1 MVLTT
6 QDIAKCDELEKS
18 IHKAGGRPV
27 RESVKSAILR
37 SPYTAEFGSAG
48 SSCTVVGAASQT
60 LARLSAF
67 PKSCMEMPSKFEE
80 ALFEE
85 WFKIGINNR
94 KRFVLCC

>member
-6 QDIAKCDELEKS
+6 QDIAKCDDLEKS
-18 IHKAGGRPV
+18 VHKDGGRPI
-27 RESVKSAILR
+27 REPAKSAILR
-37 SPYTAEFGSAG
+37 SPYTAAFGSAG
-48 SSCTVVGAASQT
+48 SSSTVVGAASQT

-67 PKSCMEMPSKFEE
+67 PKSCMEMPSNFEE

-94 KRFVLCC
+94 KRFVFCC